1 MRSGSRPEERPSAR
15 NATGRDAA
23 TPQEDAAGGSARPV
37 DSGSAPVAEGSA
49 PAADGSAAPVAE
61 DSTPATDG
69 DSAPAAPGKRRA
81 RLQALAGMTVRG
93 SDGATA
99 GRVRDIYLHDAT
111 GQLAAITVVRRQLS
125 SGAVLIPAAAIAE
138 LPAAHAPGEA
148 PANEDAAGGNRA
160 RRAADRKARRSPR
173 APSIRLRIEAA
184 ATRNGTPP
192 PATGHATPQELR
204 AAAAA
209 LGVDEASAA

>member
-1 MRSGSRPEERPSAR
+1 
-15 NATGRDAA
+15 
-23 TPQEDAAGGSARPV
+23 
-37 DSGSAPVAEGSA
+37 
-49 PAADGSAAPVAE
+49 
-61 DSTPATDG
+61 
-69 DSAPAAPGKRRA
+69 
-81 RLQALAGMTVRG
+81 MTVRG

-184 ATRNGTPP
+184 ATKNGTPP
-192 PATGHATPQELR
+192 PVTGHATPQELR